1 MKMSSVWQ
9 KGALGVCFLL
19 VTISMLGLA
28 CRGSRVQSSEVLVE
42 WHIVP
47 GTNIRY
53 TTPYYSLK
61 AVLEDGFAGTL
72 VAVDAPNIEKDGKLF
87 VIRQKGNQ
95 ILVPKGLIF
104 RGGNG
109 ASGHNA
115 YLVMRIENQS
125 GVVLFDHFD
134 ETKRVYEEGRLGG
147 RNSEMVFTFRRAE
160 MKKG

>member
-1 MKMSSVWQ
+1 MSLVWR
-9 KGALGVCFLL
+9 KGVLGVCFLL
-19 VTISMLGLA
+19 IPISMLGVA
-28 CRGSRVQSSEVLVE
+28 CKGSSVQSSETFVE
-42 WHIVP
+42 WHVVP

-95 ILVPKGLIF
+95 ILVPKGLIY
-104 RGGNG
+104 RGTNR
-109 ASGHNA
+109 ASGHNS

-134 ETKRVYEEGRLGG
+134 ETKRVYEEGRLSG
-147 RNSEMVFTFRRAE
+147 RDSEMVFTFRRAE
-160 MKKG
+160 IKKG

>member
-1 MKMSSVWQ
+1 LDRRGLKYVSAVVACLF
-9 KGALGVCFLL
+9 GLL
-19 VTISMLGLA
+19 SA
-28 CRGSRVQSSEVLVE
+28 CQQSHRDIAETHIE

-47 GTNIRY
+47 GTGVRY
-53 TTPYYSLK
+53 TTPYYSMK
-61 AVLEDGFAGTL
+61 AILEDGFAGTL
-72 VAVDAPNIEKDGKLF
+72 VAVDAPNIEKDGRLF

>member
-1 MKMSSVWQ
+1 MILSAAISCQFVLL
-9 KGALGVCFLL
+9 GACQ
-19 VTISMLGLA
+19 
-28 CRGSRVQSSEVLVE
+28 QSHEDIADTHIE

-47 GTNIRY
+47 DTGVRY

-61 AVLEDGFAGTL
+61 AVLEDGFSGTL

-109 ASGHNA
+109 ASGHNS

-134 ETKRVYEEGRLGG
+134 ETKRVYEEGRLSG
-147 RNSEMVFTFRRAE
+147 RDTEMIFTFRRAE